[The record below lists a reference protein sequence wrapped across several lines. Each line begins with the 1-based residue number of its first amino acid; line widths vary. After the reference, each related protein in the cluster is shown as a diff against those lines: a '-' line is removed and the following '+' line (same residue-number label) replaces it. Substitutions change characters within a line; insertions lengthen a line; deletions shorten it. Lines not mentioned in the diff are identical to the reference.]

1 MLFLINLYKYMAN
14 FKDVILNRAF
24 KIVPGVAYNQTRR
37 ELIEN
42 ADIVPVIYELVL
54 QDNVSWEEF
63 RDKNLPLM
71 MRYIK
76 SQGIDPELP
85 KLLIVAIFYKDKCF
99 LLEGQDFMDAI
110 CELEGLNA
118 QAFHFRVLNWFSS

>member
-1 MLFLINLYKYMAN
+1 MAN
-14 FKDVILNRAF
+14 FKEVILNRAF

-37 ELIEN
+37 ELIEKSE
-42 ADIVPVIYELVL
+42 IVPVIYELL
-54 QDNVSWEEF
+54 LRDGVSWEEF

-85 KLLIVAIFYKDKCF
+85 KLLIVAVFYGDKCF
-99 LLEGQDFMDAI
+99 FLEGQEFMDAI
-110 CELEGLNA
+110 CELEGLNP
-118 QAFHFRVLNWFSS
+118 QAFHFRVLNWLSQ